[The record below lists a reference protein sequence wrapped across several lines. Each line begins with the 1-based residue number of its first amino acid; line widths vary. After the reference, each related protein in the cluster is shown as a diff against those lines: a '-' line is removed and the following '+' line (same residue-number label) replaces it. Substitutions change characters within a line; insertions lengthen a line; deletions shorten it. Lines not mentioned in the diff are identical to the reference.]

1 MTTNSAYGMEIAN
14 NCERCPLRKAGR
26 FCCLAAETIRELNA
40 CSHSICYPQHAV
52 FTIEG
57 QPARGVFIVCQGRVK
72 LTSMSKEGRSVILRI
87 VQAGEVIGLSAV
99 IGNKAYEASAK
110 TLVPTQVRFVAAND
124 MMRILRTHPEAAIQ
138 AAQSLSR
145 ECVSAYNEIRQLALA
160 PTLARRLA
168 TLLLSWC
175 GPSIIKED
183 ELRINVHFTQKEIA
197 EMIGTNRETV
207 ARLLSQFKRRHV
219 IEAKGAGFY
228 VRDLRALEAMSI

>member
-1 MTTNSAYGMEIAN
+1 VNSPYGMQIAD
-14 NCERCPLRKAGR
+14 NCEKCPLRKPGH

-40 CSHSICYPQHAV
+40 RSHSTSYPQHAV
-52 FTIEG
+52 LTTEG

-87 VQAGEVIGLSAV
+87 AQAGEVIGLSAV
-99 IGNKAYEASAK
+99 IGNKAYEASAE

-124 MMRILRTHPEAAIQ
+124 VMRILRVHPEAAIQ

-160 PTLARRLA
+160 PTSASRLA

-175 GPSIIKED
+175 APSIKGG
-183 ELRINVHFTQKEIA
+183 ELRINAHLTQEEIA
-197 EMIGTNRETV
+197 EMIGTSRETV
-207 ARLLSQFKRRHV
+207 TRLLSQFKRRHV

-228 VRDLRALEAMSI
+228 VRDLRALEAMAI